1 MPRLDGHGRV
11 GYLLGKAGATMLM
24 VVIAVICLF
33 PPAIIVSTSLKELQ
47 DVFKIPAGWIPTPFA
62 WSNYVEIW
70 DQIPMVQWLYNSTV
84 VAVGTILLSLA
95 IAIPAG
101 YAFARLRFPGK
112 SVVIMTTLLTQMFS
126 PVIIIGPLFR
136 LFKTLH
142 LLDSHIGLILGNTA
156 FSLAFS
162 TLLMSSFF
170 EMMPKELEDAALIDG
185 CGRLQSLLRIF
196 IPLASSGIFV
206 VSIYIF
212 IQAWNNFLFAFT
224 FISSSEK
231 DILIVGIYKMV
242 QLSTGQMPKWNYVM
256 VTSVYSSI
264 PIVVLFFLRRR
275 TLARGLT
282 AGAIR

>member
-1 MPRLDGHGRV
+1 V
-11 GYLLGKAGATMLM
+11 GLIVLIVGIT
-24 VVIAVICLF
+24 IICLF
-33 PPAIIVSTSLKELQ
+33 PPAIIVSTSLKELK
-47 DVFKIPAGWIPTPFA
+47 DVFRIPAGWMPTPVK
-62 WSNYVEIW
+62 WGNYLEIW
-70 DQIPMVQWLYNSTV
+70 GHVPMVQWLYNSIV
-84 VAVGTILLSLA
+84 VALGTILLCLA

-112 SVVIMTTLLTQMFS
+112 NVMTMMTLLTQMFS

-136 LFKTLH
+136 LFKTMN

-162 TLLMSSFF
+162 TLLMASFF

-185 CGRLQSLLRIF
+185 CGRLQSLCRIF

-212 IQAWNNFLFAFT
+212 ILAWNNFLFAFT

-242 QLSTGQMPKWNYVM
+242 QLTTGQMPKWNYVM

-275 TLARGLT
+275 TLAHGLM